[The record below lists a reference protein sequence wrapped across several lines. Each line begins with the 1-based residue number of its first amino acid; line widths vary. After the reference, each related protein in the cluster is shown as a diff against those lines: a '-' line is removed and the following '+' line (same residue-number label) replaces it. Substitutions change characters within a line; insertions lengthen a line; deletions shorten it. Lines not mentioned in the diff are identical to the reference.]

1 MENKQVSNKLKELS
15 ILFAEDDKNIRDNI
29 VVSLELLFKNVYQ
42 ASDGFEAYTQY
53 INNKPDIILTDIAMP
68 GKDGLSFISKVRENN
83 ISIPIVILTAQN
95 SEKVIIEA
103 ANKQIDGFIV
113 KPINLNKLLEKME
126 VCIKKIEKLETKS
139 NIIHLNDGL
148 VYDMTNYE
156 LLHNNITV
164 SLGKKENLLLKLF
177 ANNLN
182 STITK
187 EQIELTIWNEHI
199 SESALKNLLSSL
211 RKKIGKDT
219 IKNISGIGWKL
230 SV

>member
-1 MENKQVSNKLKELS
+1 MK
-15 ILFAEDDKNIRDNI
+15 
-29 VVSLELLFKNVYQ
+29 
-42 ASDGFEAYTQY
+42 
-53 INNKPDIILTDIAMP
+53 
-68 GKDGLSFISKVRENN
+68 
-83 ISIPIVILTAQN
+83 
-95 SEKVIIEA
+95 
-103 ANKQIDGFIV
+103 
-113 KPINLNKLLEKME
+113 
-126 VCIKKIEKLETKS
+126 VCINKIEKLETKS